1 MPFPSMLHSPSS
13 FEVSKPS
20 LAGISWVCTGDSS
33 TPGELRSHSN
43 YLISCCYRS
52 AHDQPPLIAQQTQFP
67 LDEPAMIGEAFAAD
81 LLRAAAFAP
90 GGDQLNAIRVDDPE
104 YSRGGQERPRPVL
117 MGREETKEPG
127 TLGKPRK
134 QWPIVA
140 RQPPIE
146 GAVADA
152 FERV

>member
-67 LDEPAMIGEAFAAD
+67 PDDPAMIGEAFAAN
-81 LLRAAAFAP
+81 LLRAAALAH
-90 GGDQLNAIRVDDPE
+90 GVDQLDAVGVDDAE
-104 YSRGGQERPRPVL
+104 YGRSGQENLGPVL
-117 MGREETKEPG
+117 MGLEETKEPG
-127 TLGKPRK
+127 ALGKLRK
-134 QWPIVA
+134 QRPIVA
-140 RQPPIE
+140 CQPAIE
-146 GAVADA
+146 GSIAHT
-152 FERV
+152 F